1 MNTNSELNTLSR
13 RAFLRGTATAA
24 IALPTIVPSVVLGAN
39 APSNRVTMG
48 CIGVGRMGRGDAQ
61 QFLRFDN
68 AQMIAVCDVDSNRS
82 ADARKLVEQHY
93 SRKTTGSAYK
103 GCTEYGDFRE
113 LLTRQDIDAVS
124 IVSPDHWHALH
135 AIAAANAGK
144 DIFLQKPITYTIE
157 EGRLL
162 SETVSRSGRILQ
174 VGSQQRSDSKFRLAC
189 ELVRNGRIGK
199 LKTVKVGFGLDPS
212 GGQEREMKVPEN
224 LNYNL
229 WLGPAP
235 SAPYTEERVHPR
247 SGYNRPGWLRIQDYC
262 HGMITGWGSHHM
274 DIAHWGIGVEHSG
287 PVGIEGHTE
296 FLKDGLW
303 NVHGKFHIEYTY
315 ANGVQVVCAGNDEN
329 KQGVEF
335 LGTEGRVYVRRGFI
349 ETDPESLLHADTS
362 SHTVQLYHSNNHKA
376 NFLDCIRTRKEPVA
390 PAEIGHRS
398 NTACVLGSIAMRLGR
413 KLKWNPK
420 TEEFTDDPE
429 ANRMRSRTM
438 RAPWKV

>member
-1 MNTNSELNTLSR
+1 MKTNSELNTLSR

-24 IALPTIVPSVVLGAN
+24 IAFPTIVPSVVLGAN
-39 APSNRVTMG
+39 APSNRITIG
-48 CIGVGRMGRGDAQ
+48 CIGMGRMGRGDAQ

-68 AQMIAVCDVDSNRS
+68 VRIIAVCDVDSKRL
-82 ADARKLVEQHY
+82 ADARKLVERHY
-93 SRKTTGSAYK
+93 AGQSTGGTYK
-103 GCTEYGDFRE
+103 GCNEYGDFRE
-113 LLTRQDIDAVS
+113 LLARKDIDAVS

-135 AIAAANAGK
+135 AIAAANEGK
-144 DIFLQKPITYTIE
+144 DIFLQKPMTYTIE

-199 LKTVKVGFGLDPS
+199 LQTVKVGFGLDPS
-212 GGQEREMKVPEN
+212 GEHEPEMKVPEN

-235 SAPYTEERVHPR
+235 YAPYTEHRVHPQ
-247 SGYNRPGWLRIQDYC
+247 SNYNRPGWLRIQDYC

-274 DIAHWGIGVEHSG
+274 DTAQWGIGVEHSG
-287 PVGIEGHTE
+287 PVEIEGHSE

-303 NVHGKFHIEYTY
+303 NVHGKFHIDYTY
-315 ANGVQVVCAGNDEN
+315 ANGVKLVCAGTDEN

-335 LGTEGRVYVRRGFI
+335 IGTEGRVYVRRGFI
-349 ETDPESLLHADTS
+349 ETDPEPLLQSGTS
-362 SHTVQLYHSNNHKA
+362 SHTVHLYYSNNHKG
-376 NFLDCIRTRKEPVA
+376 NFLDCIRTRKETVA
-390 PAEIGHRS
+390 PVEIGHRS

-413 KLKWNPK
+413 KLAWNPK
-420 TEEFTDDPE
+420 TEEFTNDHE